1 MSGCLSQKKK
11 ASKQNKTKQKNVLP
25 HEQRDHYQH
34 LNVYRSNFEKQI
46 QEIQFAK
53 LFFSKTNDKRKTASQ
68 YWSHQTSK

>member
-34 LNVYRSNFEKQI
+34 LNVYRSNFEK
-46 QEIQFAK
+46 
-53 LFFSKTNDKRKTASQ
+53 
-68 YWSHQTSK
+68 